1 MLDRR
6 ERIRLSIRLK
16 LGSIVYSRIILSGLF
31 VTLFVADTTAQ
42 NRFRWRP
49 GVILEGL
56 ADTVQVVARDI
67 GDRDPPDPH
76 DADSENG
83 VIGIQAHR
91 DDPQHADPVHHARPR
106 RQSFQQDT
114 HAASIEN
121 VIQMV
126 HRGLGESTIVRY
138 INDNGVKQHLSVSD
152 LLRLHEDGVSE
163 PIINAMQTARVY
175 GVESDPHPVLPVTKR
190 PPHRAD
196 PRFSKPPR
204 PAVSVE
210 QFGPSILSRP

>member
-6 ERIRLSIRLK
+6 ERIRLSIRLE

-49 GVILEGL
+49 GAILEGL

-67 GDRDPPDPH
+67 GDRDSPDPP

-91 DDPQHADPVHHARPR
+91 DDLQHADPGHHATPR
-106 RQSFQQDT
+106 HQSPQQDT
-114 HAASIEN
+114 RAASIED

-152 LLRLHEDGVSE
+152 LFRLHEDGVSE

-175 GVESDPHPVLPVTKR
+175 DVESDPHPVLPITKR
-190 PPHRAD
+190 PPHRPD
-196 PRFSKPPR
+196 LRFSNPSR
-204 PAVSVE
+204 AAVNVE